1 MQSVPST
8 LAARLDAL
16 KDQGVIAGWQDAGGP
31 NAGLSKAPLP
41 ALIFPANGNGALTF
55 WGPATLR
62 AAIIALETFGPL
74 AGTSQ
79 AVER

>member
-16 KDQGVIAGWQDAGGP
+16 QAAGTIAGWQDAGGP
-31 NAGLSKAPLP
+31 NAGLSQAPLP
-41 ALIFPANGNGALTF
+41 ALIFPANGGGALTF
-55 WGPATLR
+55 YGPATLR

-74 AGTSQ
+74 AGSSVQ
-79 AVER
+79 VER